1 MSNTPEFRPLPH
13 AGPTHRSIERDVD
26 EEMRFHLQMRIE
38 DLMRQGKSLEDA
50 ESIATREYGDMSA
63 ARSELSSIDR
73 RSARRGAWRE
83 WFESFGQDIR
93 FGFRGLRARPGFAIT
108 VLLTLALGI
117 GANAAIFSVVDAVLL
132 RPLPFSKPDR
142 LVHLWETFESKVDS
156 RSEASYPDY
165 LDWRTRNRV
174 FTDLAGYHGAG
185 FLLGSHQATPVGGA
199 KATANFF
206 DVLGVRPIVGRAFL
220 AGEDAIGA
228 PRVALLS
235 YGLWEREF
243 GRDPNVAGKTVTLDG
258 APYTIIG
265 VLPSDF
271 RFTRVG
277 GAEVWTPI
285 DRNARF
291 REQRGNH
298 WLNTVGRLRDG
309 QTIERARENMSAI
322 MRDLAKEYP
331 PSNSGR
337 DASVIPLRD
346 ELIGSVKPVILVLYA
361 AVAVVLLVAC
371 ANVANL
377 LLMRGADRQREI
389 AVRVALGAGQR
400 RLIRQ
405 LLTES
410 LLLAVA
416 GGALGLVLAQF
427 GTRALVGVIP
437 QGTLRTLPGLSGVG
451 VDVRVALY
459 AMAVSLVA
467 GIGFGIAPALRSTN
481 PAVNDALK
489 HGSRGSS
496 SGGTLRDGLVAAEIA
511 LTVILVSGAALFG
524 RSLIKLLAIEPGFQV
539 EHLATTVILLP
550 RAAYADSSSQ
560 TMFYARLAERARAI
574 PGVQDVGFTT
584 KLPLDFGNS
593 LGFEIGGRPPSPP
606 GKNPSASYRS
616 VTTGYFKT
624 LGIPVVSGRSFSLQD
639 DVKAP
644 FVGVVNRALAQA
656 YFENQNPV
664 GQTLLLGKTPLQI
677 IGVVGDVP
685 IGKIEDKIPPTLY
698 LSFDQNPQQVMF
710 LAMRTARDDAAVTSE
725 LRRVLREL
733 APDAG
738 MNNVRTMEELLR
750 ESQSVFMRRFP
761 LLLVGTFAATALVLA
776 IIGIYGV
783 VSYSV
788 AQRSREMGIRLA
800 LGAQPRTLVA
810 LVIRHAIWM
819 AAIGVTLGIA
829 ATIMLGA
836 FADKLL
842 YGVRSSDPLTY
853 VSVAIVL
860 AIVAVCATI
869 SPARRATRVD
879 PALALRSD

>member
-1 MSNTPEFRPLPH
+1 MPHSPEFRPLPH
-13 AGPTHRSIERDVD
+13 AGPTRRSIERDVD

-38 DLMRQGKSLEDA
+38 DLMRQGKSRDDA
-50 ESIATREYGDMSA
+50 ELIASREYGDMKA

-73 RSARRGAWRE
+73 RTARRGQWRE
-83 WFESFGQDIR
+83 WLESVAQDVR
-93 FGFRGLRARPGFAIT
+93 FGVRGLRARPGFAVT

-132 RPLPFSKPDR
+132 RPLPFGRPER

-174 FTDLAGYHGAG
+174 FMDLAGYHSWS
-185 FLLGSHQATPVGGA
+185 FLLGGQQATPVGGG

-206 DVLGVRPIVGRAFL
+206 DVLGVHPILGRMFL
-220 AGEDAIGA
+220 PGEDAVDA
-228 PRVALLS
+228 PHVALLS

-243 GRDPNVAGKTVTLDG
+243 GRDQNVVGKTITLDG
-258 APYTIIG
+258 APYTVVG

-271 RFTRVG
+271 RFARVG

-285 DRNARF
+285 DRAARF

-298 WLNTVGRLRDG
+298 WLNIVGRLRDG

-331 PSNSGR
+331 PSNAGR
-337 DASVIPLRD
+337 DASVVPLRD
-346 ELIGSVKPVILVLYA
+346 ELVGSVKPVILVLYA

-389 AVRVALGAGQR
+389 AVRVALGAGQH

-410 LLLAVA
+410 MLLAVA

-437 QGTLRTLPGLSGVG
+437 QATLRMLPALSGVG

-459 AMAVSLVA
+459 AMAMSLIA
-467 GIGFGIAPALRSTN
+467 GVGFGIAPALRSTS
-481 PAVNDALK
+481 PAVNDELK
-489 HGSRGSS
+489 HGSRGSAA
-496 SGGTLRDGLVAAEIA
+496 GGALRDGLVAAEIA

-524 RSLIKLLAIEPGFQV
+524 RSLVKLLAIEPGFQV
-539 EHLATTVILLP
+539 DHLATTVILLP
-550 RAAYADSSSQ
+550 RAAYTDSSAQ
-560 TMFYARLAERARAI
+560 IRFYARLAERVRAI

-593 LGFEIGGRPPSPP
+593 LGFEISGRPPSPA
-606 GKNPSASYRS
+606 GQNPTASYRS
-616 VTTGYFKT
+616 VSTGYFKT
-624 LGIPVVSGRSFSLQD
+624 LGIPLVSGRAFSMQD
-639 DVKAP
+639 DAKAP
-644 FVGVVNRALAQA
+644 LVAVVNRALARA
-656 YFENQNPV
+656 YFENQNPI
-664 GQTLLLGKTPLQI
+664 GQALLLGKTSVQI

-698 LSFDQNPQQVMF
+698 FSSDQDPQRVMF
-710 LAMRTARDDAAVTSE
+710 LAMRTARDDAAITSE
-725 LRRVLREL
+725 VRRLLREL

-738 MNNVRTMEELLR
+738 MNTVRTMDELLR
-750 ESQSVFMRRFP
+750 DSQSVFMRRFP
-761 LLLVGTFAATALVLA
+761 LILVGTFAMTALVLA

-800 LGAQPRTLVA
+800 LGAPPRTLVA
-810 LVIRHAIWM
+810 LVVRHAIWL

-829 ATIMLGA
+829 ATIMLGV
-836 FADKLL
+836 FANKLL

-853 VSVAIVL
+853 VSVATVL

>member
-1 MSNTPEFRPLPH
+1 MPNTPEFRPLPH
-13 AGPTHRSIERDVD
+13 AGPTRRSIERDVD
-26 EEMRFHLQMRIE
+26 EEMRFHIQMRIE
-38 DLMRQGKSLEDA
+38 DLMRQGKSRDAA
-50 ESIATREYGDMSA
+50 ESIATREYGDVRA

-83 WFESFGQDIR
+83 WLESFGQDVR
-93 FGFRGLRARPGFAIT
+93 FGLRGLRARPGFAIT

-142 LVHLWETFESKVDS
+142 LVHLWETFDSKVGN

-165 LDWRTRNRV
+165 LDWRVRDRV
-174 FTDLAGYHGAG
+174 FTELSGYHGWS
-185 FLLGSHQATPVGGA
+185 FLLGGQQATPVGGA
-199 KATANFF
+199 KATSNFF
-206 DVLGVRPIVGRAFL
+206 DVLGVRPILGRKFL
-220 AGEDAIGA
+220 PGEDAVGA
-228 PRVALLS
+228 AHVAILS
-235 YGLWEREF
+235 YGLWAREF
-243 GRDPNVAGKTVTLDG
+243 GRDQNVVGKAVTLDG
-258 APYTIIG
+258 APYTIVG

-285 DRNARF
+285 DRAARF

-298 WLNTVGRLRDG
+298 WLNTIGRLRDG
-309 QTIERARENMSAI
+309 QTIDRARENMSSI

-331 PSNSGR
+331 PSNNGR

-346 ELIGSVKPVILVLYA
+346 ELVGSAKPVILVLYA

-371 ANVANL
+371 ANVANI

-416 GGALGLVLAQF
+416 GGAMGLVLAQF
-427 GTRALVGVIP
+427 GTRALVEVIP
-437 QGTLRTLPGLSGVG
+437 EATLRTLPGLSDVG
-451 VDVRVALY
+451 VDVRVAMY
-459 AMAVSLVA
+459 AMAVSLIA
-467 GIGFGIAPALRSTN
+467 GVVFGIAPALRSTN

-496 SGGTLRDGLVAAEIA
+496 SGGALRDGLVAAEIA

-524 RSLIKLLAIEPGFQV
+524 RSLVKLLAIEPGFQV

-550 RAAYADSSSQ
+550 RAAYADSATL
-560 TMFYARLAERARAI
+560 TMFYSRLAEGARTI
-574 PGVQDVGFTT
+574 PGVQDAGFTT

-606 GKNPSASYRS
+606 GENPTASYRAVS
-616 VTTGYFKT
+616 TGYFKT
-624 LGIPVVSGRSFSLQD
+624 LGIPIVSGRGFSLQD
-639 DVKAP
+639 DAKAP
-644 FVGVVNRALAQA
+644 FVGVINRALARA
-656 YFENQNPV
+656 YFVNQNPV
-664 GQTLLLGKTPLQI
+664 GHTLELGKTSLQI

-710 LAMRTARDDAAVTSE
+710 LAMRTSLDDASITAE
-725 LRRVLREL
+725 LRRVLQTL

-776 IIGIYGV
+776 IVGIYGV

-810 LVIRHAIWM
+810 LVVRHAIWM
-819 AAIGVTLGIA
+819 AAIGVTVGIV

-842 YGVRSSDPLTY
+842 YGVRSSDPVTY